1 MFFGYKVAA
10 AGSFLGIDLGFTI
23 GEYGKQISNSQAY
36 SEALQ
41 DAAGEVEA
49 LSFFET
55 FTTMFSRQLPDGL
68 DPILLSETMLE
79 WKNFWI
85 LPSIMAAAVF
95 VLFLLLFH
103 DRATSNDATD
113 GSEIS
118 EPENG
123 AANQAT

>member
-1 MFFGYKVAA
+1 M
-10 AGSFLGIDLGFTI
+10 TI
-23 GEYGKQISNSQAY
+23 
-36 SEALQ
+36 
-41 DAAGEVEA
+41 
-49 LSFFET
+49 ET
-55 FTTMFSRQLPDGL
+55 LTQPETKTIYRVYRFC
-68 DPILLSETMLE
+68 ETMLE